1 MGKKLQEE
9 MADARRQLEETT
21 QSMSQ
26 KMEAASEATAVA
38 IEQNEVVEA
47 NGVDETSSEAE
58 SEREAELDITTHGEE
73 EREMDAKK
81 EDLLKELRANLEA
94 TKEEEKLT
102 VEDRQYMK
110 LAETGRD
117 KFKTLRDIR
126 SGNTK
131 RRLDMFE
138 NM

>member
-1 MGKKLQEE
+1 MIDRIAKLIHRNILFVQ
-9 MADARRQLEETT
+9 ETT

-81 EDLLKELRANLEA
+81 EDLLKVSSSVSFFYFH
-94 TKEEEKLT
+94 T
-102 VEDRQYMK
+102 VHRM
-110 LAETGRD
+110 
-117 KFKTLRDIR
+117 
-126 SGNTK
+126 
-131 RRLDMFE
+131 
-138 NM
+138 

>member
-1 MGKKLQEE
+1 MG
-9 MADARRQLEETT
+9 DARKQLEETT

-38 IEQNEVVEA
+38 IEQNEADAAAEAVEV
-47 NGVDETSSEAE
+47 NGVDHETSSEAE
-58 SEREAELDITTHGEE
+58 PEAEQPAVDQD
-73 EREMDAKK
+73 REMDVKK
-81 EDLLKELRANLEA
+81 EDLLKELRATL
-94 TKEEEKLT
+94 EEEKEEDMLT
-102 VEDRQYMK
+102 VEDKQYK
-110 LAETGRD
+110 QLVGQGRD

-131 RRLDMFE
+131 RRLDIFE